1 MSAWLAVLLAAL
13 VLGAAIGIVP
23 LRRYQDR
30 QWAEHL
36 ARQRVMASPA
46 YRKVAANFVRFQLV
60 LRDSFTPALQQAAAA
75 IAKFGAALD
84 ALPKP
89 TRRQRIAAR
98 IRGWFA

>member
-1 MSAWLAVLLAAL
+1 MTTLAIFLVAL
-13 VLGAAIGIVP
+13 VLAAAIGVVP

-30 QWAEHL
+30 QWADHL
-36 ARQRVMASPA
+36 ARQRVMASA
-46 YRKVAANFVRFQLV
+46 SYREVAANFVRFQIV

-75 IAKFGAALD
+75 IAKFGDALD